1 MLTSLLAVVVCLDG
15 LWDFRFARDRT
26 LEGCDPSAFVATDKM
41 IVPGCWDVQTRYF
54 NQRGTGLY
62 RRRFTLAEA
71 CAEAFLVVDGVGI
84 RSRYWLDGREIG
96 SSVSPWA
103 RLEFRTGPLAAGEHE
118 LVAAV
123 DSVVDNAKVK
133 LFWDF
138 YDFAAFG
145 GFYHGVRL
153 ETAKAP
159 DEIRRVVV
167 RTRDWRTGLVELEAF
182 HVSDGPSDFTARVSF
197 DGAPGAD
204 VAFTNRRARLH
215 VPNPTPWSPEA
226 PNLHWVSVDGATA
239 RFGIRQ
245 VGTARKRI
253 TLNGRPVYLRGV
265 NRHEAHAEFG
275 AATSRQLIYEDL
287 ANIRALGGNFVRG
300 AHYPQC
306 EAFLDLCDE
315 MGILVWEESL
325 GWGNTAR
332 QLEDA
337 EFRRLQVEET
347 RRMVRAS
354 INHPSVILTG
364 FLNEPDS
371 YLPACKSLVE
381 ELVAA
386 VRAEDTGHLVTFACH
401 RPARDIAHEK
411 TDVIAYNAYPGWYS
425 YQPKA
430 GTAEEM
436 RRSIAAC
443 HGEIVARFREKYG
456 DERPILVS
464 ESGVKA
470 DYGAHDPRGRAQYT
484 EDYQAEYTRAML
496 EEVFANPEIAGIAI
510 WQYSDAKT
518 YTRRHAVHARSY
530 GVNTGGLY
538 DLYRRPKMAVDV
550 VRELFW
556 ASRAKEP
563 ISTDGTKMS
572 QLTERECLN

>member
-197 DGAPGAD
+197 DGALRHPPGRHGPEAHHAERAARLPPGREPPRGARRVRRGDEPAAHVRGLGEHPGA
-204 VAFTNRRARLH
+204 R
-215 VPNPTPWSPEA
+215 
-226 PNLHWVSVDGATA
+226 
-239 RFGIRQ
+239 
-245 VGTARKRI
+245 
-253 TLNGRPVYLRGV
+253 
-265 NRHEAHAEFG
+265 
-275 AATSRQLIYEDL
+275 RQLRPG
-287 ANIRALGGNFVRG
+287 RA
-300 AHYPQC
+300 
-306 EAFLDLCDE
+306 
-315 MGILVWEESL
+315 
-325 GWGNTAR
+325 
-332 QLEDA
+332 
-337 EFRRLQVEET
+337 
-347 RRMVRAS
+347 
-354 INHPSVILTG
+354 
-364 FLNEPDS
+364 
-371 YLPACKSLVE
+371 
-381 ELVAA
+381 
-386 VRAEDTGHLVTFACH
+386 
-401 RPARDIAHEK
+401 RPARTGAVHGGL
-411 TDVIAYNAYPGWYS
+411 PG
-425 YQPKA
+425 
-430 GTAEEM
+430 
-436 RRSIAAC
+436 R
-443 HGEIVARFREKYG
+443 
-456 DERPILVS
+456 
-464 ESGVKA
+464 
-470 DYGAHDPRGRAQYT
+470 
-484 EDYQAEYTRAML
+484 
-496 EEVFANPEIAGIAI
+496 
-510 WQYSDAKT
+510 
-518 YTRRHAVHARSY
+518 VHARDA
-530 GVNTGGLY
+530 GGGLREPGDRRNR
-538 DLYRRPKMAVDV
+538 DLAVFGCEDLHAAAHRACAFVWRQHGRTLRP
-550 VRELFW
+550 L
-556 ASRAKEP
+556 P
-563 ISTDGTKMS
+563 PPQDG
-572 QLTERECLN
+572 R